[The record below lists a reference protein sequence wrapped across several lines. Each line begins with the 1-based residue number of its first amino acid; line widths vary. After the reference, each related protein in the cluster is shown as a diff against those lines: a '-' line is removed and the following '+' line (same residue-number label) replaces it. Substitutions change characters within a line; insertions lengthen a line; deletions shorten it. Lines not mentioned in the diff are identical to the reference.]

1 MRTIIVCLLLLFGI
15 KLSAQIQIHINP
27 VSTQNSVNSEL
38 SPGIFFVPKNQIGFN
53 TFFDSNTHFKAVR
66 LNIIES
72 ALNNSSNLV
81 QCLALLEQFRTD
93 VLATNQRCDHLVLI
107 FEKMPAWLSS
117 SSDPSPAQTPGWS
130 VLNTTPPANWT
141 TWQTVVDS
149 IVNKINNQWG
159 LDPYYEVWNEP
170 DIGSWTGTE
179 AEYMRLFRTTR
190 AGAKNADPTAKIGG
204 PAVNYWANG
213 LARTFIPET
222 IHPDTFATHSLIAH
236 LIDSMLIT
244 QTMPDFISWHN
255 FTFAYSDFHQPPVIV
270 TNFFGRRSIAPLPV
284 ILSEWNA
291 PSAVRDQPAGFA
303 FVNYVNQSP
312 SLTYNYD
319 FDCIA
324 AWQDFN
330 PSATE
335 FHQDYGVISYGG
347 LEKPV
352 WKMLH
357 TMDKHSNNLH
367 AAFQSSGIGNLSN
380 YYTINGDTIRLML
393 TNRNSPGIA
402 AAFENLVY
410 NGCTSVRQLDNDGYI
425 NLQTG
430 DVSRLDSA
438 LRNLLP
444 ISGTLP
450 SDNCIQNVQSYYAE
464 QDSLWTHS
472 TNIDLS
478 IYYLQGNTPAK
489 IYRIDS
495 THNNI
500 IYRYDSLRNAGYTQ
514 TNAINYL
521 LPLQQLQGENISLT
535 NGNYQFSMQ
544 PNSFVMIE
552 VPGVVTSIPEN
563 INSEMIS
570 VYPNPAHEFVTVN
583 SPDIIEC
590 WQLHNS
596 AGQLIDNGT
605 GSSAQLRIST
615 EALSSGTFILSI
627 QTASGLHQKQIT
639 IQH

>member
-1 MRTIIVCLLLLFGI
+1 MRKILFFLLLLAEI
-15 KLSAQIQIHINP
+15 KLCAQTQIHINP
-27 VSTQNSVNSEL
+27 ANPINIVSSDL
-38 SPGIFFVPKNQIGFN
+38 SPGVFFVPKNATGFN
-53 TFFDSNTHFKAVR
+53 AFFDSNTHFKAVR

-72 ALNNSSNLV
+72 ALNNSSNLT
-81 QCLALLEQFRTD
+81 QCLALLEQSRTD

-130 VLNTTPPANWT
+130 VLNTKPPANWT

-190 AGAKNADPTAKIGG
+190 TGAKNADPTAKVGG

-213 LARTFIPET
+213 LARTFIPER

-255 FTFAYSDFHQPPVIV
+255 FTFAYSDFHQPPVTV
-270 TNFFGRRSIAPLPV
+270 NSFFASRSVAPLPV

-312 SLTYNYD
+312 SLTSDYD

-335 FHQDYGVISYGG
+335 FHQDYGLISYGG

-357 TMDKHSNNLH
+357 TMDKYSNSNSYIAFQNNGTGNLNNLYWI
-367 AAFQSSGIGNLSN
+367 S
-380 YYTINGDTIRLML
+380 GDTIRLML

-402 AAFENLVY
+402 AAFEHLVY

-438 LRNLLP
+438 LRNLIP
-444 ISGTLP
+444 ISGALP
-450 SDNCIQNVQSYYAE
+450 SDNCILNAQSLYAI

-514 TNAINYL
+514 ANAISYL
-521 LPLQQLQGENISLT
+521 LPLQQLQSENISLT
-535 NGNYQFSMQ
+535 NGSYQFSMQ

-552 VPGVVTSIPEN
+552 VPGVITGISEN
-563 INSEMIS
+563 TTSEMFS
-570 VYPNPAHEFVTVN
+570 VYPNPAHEFVTIN

-596 AGQLIDNGT
+596 AGQLIDSGT
-605 GSSAQLRIST
+605 QLRIST
-615 EALSSGTFILSI
+615 EALSNGLYILSM
-627 QTASGLHQKQIT
+627 QTASGLHQKHIT
-639 IQH
+639 VQH

>member
-1 MRTIIVCLLLLFGI
+1 M
-15 KLSAQIQIHINP
+15 
-27 VSTQNSVNSEL
+27 
-38 SPGIFFVPKNQIGFN
+38 
-53 TFFDSNTHFKAVR
+53 
-66 LNIIES
+66 
-72 ALNNSSNLV
+72 
-81 QCLALLEQFRTD
+81 
-93 VLATNQRCDHLVLI
+93 
-107 FEKMPAWLSS
+107 
-117 SSDPSPAQTPGWS
+117 
-130 VLNTTPPANWT
+130 LNTKPPANWT

-190 AGAKNADPTAKIGG
+190 TGAKNADPTAKVGG

-213 LARTFIPET
+213 LARTFIPER

-255 FTFAYSDFHQPPVIV
+255 FTFAYSDFRLPPLTVD
-270 TNFFGRRSIAPLPV
+270 NFCTTRSIAPLPL

-303 FVNYVNQSP
+303 FVNFVSHSWIINHFEF
-312 SLTYNYD
+312 N
-319 FDCIA
+319 CIA

-335 FHQDYGVISYGG
+335 FHQDYGLISYGG

-357 TMDKHSNNLH
+357 TMDKYYSNNLNV
-367 AAFQSSGIGNLSN
+367 AYNNNMTGNLSN
-380 YYTINGDTIRLML
+380 YYTISGDTIRLML
-393 TNRNSPGIA
+393 TNRNSPGIV

-410 NGCTSVRQLDNDGYI
+410 NGCTSIRQLSNDGYI

-438 LRNLLP
+438 LRNL
-444 ISGTLP
+444 ITITGKLP
-450 SDNCIQNVQSYYAE
+450 SDNCILNTQYLYPI

-472 TNIDLS
+472 MNIDLS
-478 IYYLQGNTPAK
+478 IYYLQGNTPGK

-514 TNAINYL
+514 VNAISYL
-521 LPLQQLQGENISLT
+521 LPLQQLQSENISLT
-535 NGNYQFSMQ
+535 NGSYQFSMQ

-563 INSEMIS
+563 INSEMFS
-570 VYPNPAHEFVTVN
+570 VYPNPAQDFVAVN

-596 AGQLIDNGT
+596 AGQLIDSGT
-605 GSSAQLRIST
+605 GTAAQLRIST
-615 EALSSGTFILSI
+615 EALSNGLYILSL
-627 QTASGLHQKQIT
+627 QTASGLHQKHIT
-639 IQH
+639 VQH